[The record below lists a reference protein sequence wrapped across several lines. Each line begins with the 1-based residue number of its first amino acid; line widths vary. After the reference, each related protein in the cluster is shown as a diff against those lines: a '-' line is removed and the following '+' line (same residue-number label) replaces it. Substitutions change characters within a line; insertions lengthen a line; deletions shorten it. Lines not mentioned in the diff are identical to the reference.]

1 MTISIGLVLFHASE
15 GQADEL
21 LKQADIALYK
31 AKEEGRNRTCHFN
44 PVLQADVM
52 ARTELLR
59 DLRVAL
65 EREQFRL
72 YYQPIVDANRRIL
85 GVEALLRWE
94 HPELGLVSPDRF
106 IPLAEQNN
114 LIGPIGQW
122 VLDTAC
128 HQLKTWADDEQ
139 RASWTISVNVSARQF
154 AEPRFVANV
163 LDALKQAEANPALLC
178 LELTESI
185 MHGNLGS
192 SREKMASLRERG
204 VRFSLD
210 DFGTGYS
217 SLSYLKQLPL
227 DQLKID
233 KSFIQDALIDR
244 NSEAIVEIIMSLAVN
259 LGLRVVAEGVETEDQ
274 WSFLKGNNCH
284 SFQGYYFGRP
294 VDVAELMEIT

>member
-1 MTISIGLVLFHASE
+1 
-15 GQADEL
+15 
-21 LKQADIALYK
+21 
-31 AKEEGRNRTCHFN
+31 
-44 PVLQADVM
+44 
-52 ARTELLR
+52 
-59 DLRVAL
+59 
-65 EREQFRL
+65 
-72 YYQPIVDANRRIL
+72 
-85 GVEALLRWE
+85 
-94 HPELGLVSPDRF
+94 
-106 IPLAEQNN
+106 
-114 LIGPIGQW
+114 
-122 VLDTAC
+122 
-128 HQLKTWADDEQ
+128 
-139 RASWTISVNVSARQF
+139 
-154 AEPRFVANV
+154 
-163 LDALKQAEANPALLC
+163 
-178 LELTESI
+178 
-185 MHGNLGS
+185 
-192 SREKMASLRERG
+192 MASLRERG